1 MNTQEYKY
9 WKENSQQEFEQISK
23 ECLESWVKEAIN
35 HELDDVA
42 FASPTRDKNLQVVTY
57 RTILEALTRKDDFC
71 SGLYDELVRM
81 HKEYKLFQDYK
92 KKIT

>member
-1 MNTQEYKY
+1 MTTQEYKY

-23 ECLESWVKEAIN
+23 ECLESWVKESIK

-42 FASPTRDKNLQVVTY
+42 FKSPTIDKNRRIVTY
-57 RTILEALTRKDDFC
+57 RKILEALTRKDDFC

-81 HKEYKLFQDYK
+81 HKEYKDYK
-92 KKIT
+92 KNHN

>member
-1 MNTQEYKY
+1 MNTNEYKY
-9 WKENSQQEFEQISK
+9 WKENNQQEFEQISK
-23 ECLESWVKEAIN
+23 ECSESWVKEAIK

-42 FASPTRDKNLQVVTY
+42 FKSPTTDKNLQVVTY

-81 HKEYKLFQDYK
+81 YKEYKNYK
-92 KKIT
+92 KNYS